1 MRLSLSTR
9 PQEAVL
15 ETRENVAIGGDVAS
29 AQTDNG
35 RELTV
40 ELPVPLCALV
50 NMCVVRNSLPRM
62 STHLY
67 YGIYALTPSL
77 YLHFVGTIK

>member
-1 MRLSLSTR
+1 MRSDGRRVATTCSLKMRLSLSTR

-40 ELPVPLCALV
+40 ELPTPLCALV
-50 NMCVVRNSLPRM
+50 NKCVVRDALPRM
-62 STHLY
+62 SIHL
-67 YGIYALTPSL
+67 
-77 YLHFVGTIK
+77 